1 MEARVRCNNNKNL
14 VNFRLGESLM
24 DKNLIDKDN
33 MHKRNKEQ
41 LYKAIL
47 SLNTVEEC
55 MDFFEDI
62 CTPREIE
69 SYVQRFRVAIRVYDG
84 DSYETINIE
93 HNARSN
99 LIYRIKQ
106 CLNRESSG
114 LKSVIERLREQGV
127 V

>member
-1 MEARVRCNNNKNL
+1 
-14 VNFRLGESLM
+14 
-24 DKNLIDKDN
+24 